1 MKSNV
6 VGIDIGSTGV
16 RAVELSDSGKARPT
30 VVKYHAIPLPE
41 GSVVRG
47 EVQEINTV
55 AEVLKRLWS
64 AGGFGSKNVVM
75 GMGNHRVLV
84 RDLTVPSG
92 SMVRIRESLPFHVQ
106 DMLPVPVADAL
117 LDFYP
122 ISEEDDAVAGPQV
135 HGLLVAAV
143 KQSVQANVKAVQL
156 AGLIPV
162 EVDLIPFA
170 LSRVVYRGQ
179 PDPGV
184 VVQIDVGARTTSV
197 VVTSLGSPLF
207 VRIIPTGGDDL
218 TQALVDRLPAEADV
232 ADAVKRSRG
241 LAPGGVAA
249 GDERAV
255 GIIREVTTELLSSLR
270 NTITYFASTRPS
282 LSIDRI
288 VLAGGGSSLIGFGQ
302 ALSELT
308 RLNVVFPEP
317 LGAVTFA
324 SGVSVDDFQRAG
336 GEFYVA
342 LGLAIGSA
350 A

>member
-1 MKSNV
+1 MVASV
-6 VGIDIGSTGV
+6 VGIDIGSTAV
-16 RAVELSDSGKARPT
+16 RAVELSGAGKALPT
-30 VVKYHAIPLPE
+30 VVRYHAVPLPE
-41 GSVVRG
+41 GAVLRG

-55 AEVLKRLWS
+55 AEALKRLWS
-64 AGGFGSKNVVM
+64 AAAFGSKNVVI

-84 RDLTVPSG
+84 RDLAVPTG
-92 SMVRIRESLPFHVQ
+92 SMERIRESLPFHVQ

-122 ISEEDDAVAGPQV
+122 ISETDDGVAGPQV

-143 KQSVQANVKAVQL
+143 KESVQANVKAVQL

-197 VVTSLGSPLF
+197 VITALGSPLF
-207 VRIIPTGGDDL
+207 VRIISTGGDDI
-218 TQALVDRLPAEADV
+218 TQALVDRLPTDVETAES
-232 ADAVKRSRG
+232 VKRLLG
-241 LAPGGVAA
+241 LAPGGVAV
-249 GDERAV
+249 GDEDAV
-255 GIIREVTTELLSSLR
+255 AIIREVCSELLGSLR
-270 NTITYFASTRPS
+270 NTITYFANTRPS
-282 LSIDRI
+282 LTIDRI

-302 ALSELT
+302 ALGELT
-308 RLNVVFPEP
+308 RLRVVPPEP
-317 LGAVTFA
+317 LGAVTF
-324 SGVSVDDFQRAG
+324 GKDVSVDDFRQTG

>member
-1 MKSNV
+1 MVASV
-6 VGIDIGSTGV
+6 VGIDIGSTAV
-16 RAVELSDSGKARPT
+16 RAVELSGAGKGLPT
-30 VVKYHAIPLPE
+30 VLKFHSVPLPE

-55 AEVLKRLWS
+55 AEALKRLWS
-64 AGGFGSKNVVM
+64 SGGFGSRNVVI

-84 RDLTVPSG
+84 RDLAVPKG
-92 SMVRIRESLPFHVQ
+92 SMARIRESLPFHVQ

-122 ISEEDDAVAGPQV
+122 ISETDDGVAGAQV

-143 KQSVQANVKAVQL
+143 KESVQANVKAVQL

-197 VVTSLGSPLF
+197 VVTTLGSPLF

-218 TQALVDRLPAEADV
+218 SQSLVDRLPTDHDTAESI
-232 ADAVKRSRG
+232 KRSLG
-241 LAPGGVAA
+241 LAPGGAAA
-249 GDERAV
+249 GDQYAV
-255 GIIREVTTELLSSLR
+255 NIIREVTTELLSSLR
-270 NTITYFASTRPS
+270 NTITYFANTRPT
-282 LSIDRI
+282 LAIDRI
-288 VLAGGGSSLIGFGQ
+288 VLTGGGSTLIGFGQ
-302 ALSELT
+302 ALAELT
-308 RLNVVFPEP
+308 RLNVVPAEP

-324 SGVSVDDFQRAG
+324 KGVSVDAFQQAAG
-336 GEFYVA
+336 GYNVA

>member
-1 MKSNV
+1 MVASV
-6 VGIDIGSTGV
+6 VGIDIGSTAV
-16 RAVELSDSGKARPT
+16 RAVELSGAGKTLPT
-30 VVKYHAIPLPE
+30 VMRYYAVPLPE
-41 GSVVRG
+41 GSVLRG

-55 AEVLKRLWS
+55 AEALKRLWS
-64 AGGFGSKNVVM
+64 AGGFGSKHVVI

-84 RDLTVPSG
+84 RDLAVPKG
-92 SMVRIRESLPFHVQ
+92 SMERIRESLPFHVQ

-122 ISEEDDAVAGPQV
+122 ISETDDGVAGPQV

-143 KQSVQANVKAVQL
+143 KESVQANVKAVQL

-197 VVTSLGSPLF
+197 VVTMQGSPLF

-218 TQALVDRLPAEADV
+218 TQALVDRLPTEPATANS
-232 ADAVKRSRG
+232 VKRAVG
-241 LAPGGVAA
+241 LAPGGVAV
-249 GDERAV
+249 GDEDAV

-270 NTITYFASTRPS
+270 NTITYFANTRPS
-282 LSIDRI
+282 LTIDRI

-302 ALSELT
+302 ALGELT
-308 RLNVVFPEP
+308 RLNVVPPEP

-324 SGVSVDDFQRAG
+324 KGVSVDEFQSTG

-342 LGLAIGSA
+342 LGLALGSA

>member
-1 MKSNV
+1 MVASV
-6 VGIDIGSTGV
+6 VGIDIGSTAV
-16 RAVELSDSGKARPT
+16 RAVELSGAGKAQPT
-30 VVKYHAIPLPE
+30 VMRYYAVPLPE

-55 AEVLKRLWS
+55 AEALKRLWS
-64 AGGFGSKNVVM
+64 AGGFGSKHVVI

-84 RDLTVPSG
+84 RDLAVPKG
-92 SMVRIRESLPFHVQ
+92 SMERIRESLPFHVQ

-122 ISEEDDAVAGPQV
+122 ISETDDGVAGPQV

-143 KQSVQANVKAVQL
+143 KESVQANVKAVQL

-170 LSRVVYRGQ
+170 LSRLVYRGQ

-197 VVTSLGSPLF
+197 VVTTLGSPLF

-218 TQALVDRLPAEADV
+218 TQALVDRLPTDSTTADT
-232 ADAVKRSRG
+232 VKRAVG
-241 LAPGGVAA
+241 LAPGGVAV
-249 GDERAV
+249 GDEDAV

-270 NTITYFASTRPS
+270 NTITYFANTRPS
-282 LSIDRI
+282 LTIDRI
-288 VLAGGGSSLIGFGQ
+288 VLAGGGASMIGFGQ
-302 ALSELT
+302 ALGELT
-308 RLNVVFPEP
+308 RLNVVPPEP

-324 SGVSVDDFQRAG
+324 KGVSVDEFQSTG

>member
-1 MKSNV
+1 MVASV
-6 VGIDIGSTGV
+6 VGIDIGSTAV
-16 RAVELSDSGKARPT
+16 RAVELSGAGKPLPT
-30 VVKYHAIPLPE
+30 VVKYHAVPLPE

-55 AEVLKRLWS
+55 AEALKRLWS
-64 AGGFGSKNVVM
+64 AADFGSKNVVI

-84 RDLTVPSG
+84 RDLAVPKG
-92 SMVRIRESLPFHVQ
+92 SMARIRESLPFHVQ

-122 ISEEDDAVAGPQV
+122 ISESDDAVAGPQV

-143 KQSVQANVKAVQL
+143 KESVQANVKAVQL

-162 EVDLIPFA
+162 EVDLVPFA

-197 VVTSLGSPLF
+197 VITTLGSPLF

-218 TQALVDRLPAEADV
+218 TQALVDRLPTDADTAES
-232 ADAVKRSRG
+232 VKRVLG
-241 LAPGGVAA
+241 LAPGGVGV
-249 GDERAV
+249 GDEDAV
-255 GIIREVTTELLSSLR
+255 AIIREVSTELLTSLR
-270 NTITYFASTRPS
+270 NTITYFANTRPA

-288 VLAGGGSSLIGFGQ
+288 VLTGGGSSLIGFGQ
-302 ALSELT
+302 ALGELT
-308 RLNVVFPEP
+308 RLKVMPPEP

-324 SGVSVDDFQRAG
+324 KGVSVDDFRQTG